1 MGGSFEYGIGPGP
14 TRVSEADI
22 SIEKELPMAKKRK
35 KSGSSRANL
44 SKIST
49 AALQSELE
57 RREGEL
63 EELETYRAE
72 LVAELSEV
80 DRELKDLGAVVSSVS
95 RTKRAPRT
103 YGGGGGKRPHNKWN
117 LEESLAR
124 VLRHKTMGVSEVAD
138 AVQKAGYKTTSPNF
152 RTIVNQTL
160 LKSKLIKKLGRSAYT
175 AA

>member
-1 MGGSFEYGIGPGP
+1 
-14 TRVSEADI
+14 
-22 SIEKELPMAKKRK
+22 MAKKRK
-35 KSGSSRANL
+35 KTGSSSANL

-49 AALQSELE
+49 AALQRELE

-63 EELETYRAE
+63 EELEAYHDELLAE
-72 LVAELSEV
+72 LAEV
-80 DRELKDLGAVVSSVS
+80 DRELKDLGAVVSSVK
-95 RTKRAPRT
+95 RTKRASGAKRT

-117 LEESLAR
+117 LEEALAR